1 MDYAKAIPVLLP
13 LVLINLASGLRAD
26 QIQINPQAQV
36 QFGIPTTGQIV
47 PVVNYMVGANP
58 WQTTTDPLVF
68 DSASTLQSQ
77 GLSNPFLQEL
87 SSGLGAGWS
96 FDFNTGV
103 SLADNTFQIGT
114 YDAQGPAPPTN
125 NRDALA
131 NANLCTANNC
141 VGTEFAMN
149 YVPTGSDPTSN
160 VHWVQILLVN
170 FLTNGAATL
179 PFYLI
184 DNDGGSVPYYDSV
197 FAAGPTGFLDLP
209 FIITPGAMRD
219 FEALTLLVT
228 GPPKDTP
235 GQFTI
240 YGGVQWGWSNQR
252 ADPVATP
259 EPIHGAL
266 FVTLFLIAIQVLRV
280 WRRSA

>member
-1 MDYAKAIPVLLP
+1 LP
-13 LVLINLASGLRAD
+13 LVLLNVASGLRAD
-26 QIQINPQAQV
+26 QIQINPQV
-36 QFGIPTTGQIV
+36 QTLFGIPTTGQIV
-47 PVVNYMVGANP
+47 PVVNYSIFGNA

-68 DSASTLQSQ
+68 DSASALQSQ
-77 GLSNPFLQEL
+77 GLANPFLQEL

-114 YDAQGPAPPTN
+114 YDAQGPAPPAG
-125 NRDALA
+125 NRDALTDA
-131 NANLCTANNC
+131 GKCLANNC
-141 VGTEFAMN
+141 VGAEFAMN
-149 YVPTGSDPTSN
+149 YVPTGSDPTTDI
-160 VHWVQILLVN
+160 HWVQILLAN
-170 FLTNGAATL
+170 FMPNGAAAV

-197 FAAGPTGFLDLP
+197 FAAGSAGFVDLP
-209 FIITPGAMRD
+209 FVNAPGAMRD

-228 GPPKDTP
+228 GPPSNSP

-240 YGGVQWGWSNQR
+240 YGGVEWGWSNQR

-266 FVTLFLIAIQVLRV
+266 FVTLFLIGIQIVRV
-280 WRRSA
+280 RRRSV